1 MAATSRAA
9 SLLLPLLLLLLAA
22 SASAAA
28 RRPPPTKAQIKAEV
42 SRMAK
47 RLLQRYPQY
56 SKFSKD
62 FNKYVN
68 LAILL
73 PASSSLLPPPCLL
86 LPASSSLAHPPC
98 IILPVSF
105 SLYHC
110 FLSFQCFHPAL
121 VPMVCLPAFPP
132 FLPLS
137 SALQS
142 LKPTPSFLS
151 VQSHFLSQPLPF
163 PLSFPVNSKY
173 NFSALA
179 DATLLIPSNTAA
191 EALSKRLPLTT
202 KNIPRAYNVTAYHIV
217 AKRFI
222 LPKIKAMRAGQ
233 ALPTQLRQA
242 LYKLTGRNGNVPRD
256 VPFLM
261 RLLVAWVTFYYSIFM
276 DAVSRSVGGLLEANV
291 FTEEVSSASSSRGSN
306 LTAERKRRSGLRRRR
321 YQLLLEDLE
330 GMGEEEFR
338 DLFRINRAIL
348 DYIVNGMAHYM
359 QPYVDRYLITHEV
372 ACLVAIKYLASGMSF
387 RDLSAVFGLSKTLC
401 HTLVDALL
409 MHFPTAFKQQWV
421 HFPSRDDLDEM
432 AEEFRAIKGVPAV
445 VGAIDGTHIPM
456 KGMEGHRQ
464 EYYTRKSCYAV
475 QLQITCDAVIQGF
488 VSHQPVGA
496 ST

>member
-1 MAATSRAA
+1 MA
-9 SLLLPLLLLLLAA
+9 
-22 SASAAA
+22 
-28 RRPPPTKAQIKAEV
+28 Q
-42 SRMAK
+42 
-47 RLLQRYPQY
+47 
-56 SKFSKD
+56 
-62 FNKYVN
+62 
-68 LAILL
+68 
-73 PASSSLLPPPCLL
+73 
-86 LPASSSLAHPPC
+86 
-98 IILPVSF
+98 
-105 SLYHC
+105 
-110 FLSFQCFHPAL
+110 
-121 VPMVCLPAFPP
+121 
-132 FLPLS
+132 
-137 SALQS
+137 
-142 LKPTPSFLS
+142 
-151 VQSHFLSQPLPF
+151 
-163 PLSFPVNSKY
+163 
-173 NFSALA
+173 
-179 DATLLIPSNTAA
+179 
-191 EALSKRLPLTT
+191 
-202 KNIPRAYNVTAYHIV
+202 
-217 AKRFI
+217 
-222 LPKIKAMRAGQ
+222 
-233 ALPTQLRQA
+233 
-242 LYKLTGRNGNVPRD
+242 PRD

-261 RLLVAWVTFYYSIFM
+261 QLLVAWVTFYYSIFM

-338 DLFRINRAIL
+338 DLFRINHAIL

-409 MHFPTAFKQQWV
+409 MHFPTDFKQQWV

-445 VGAIDGTHIPM
+445 VGALDGTHIPM

-475 QLQITCDAVIQGF
+475 QLQITCDARGIIWDYL
-488 VSHQPVGA
+488 A
-496 ST
+496 

>member
-1 MAATSRAA
+1 MA
-9 SLLLPLLLLLLAA
+9 
-22 SASAAA
+22 
-28 RRPPPTKAQIKAEV
+28 Q
-42 SRMAK
+42 
-47 RLLQRYPQY
+47 
-56 SKFSKD
+56 
-62 FNKYVN
+62 
-68 LAILL
+68 
-73 PASSSLLPPPCLL
+73 
-86 LPASSSLAHPPC
+86 
-98 IILPVSF
+98 
-105 SLYHC
+105 
-110 FLSFQCFHPAL
+110 
-121 VPMVCLPAFPP
+121 
-132 FLPLS
+132 
-137 SALQS
+137 
-142 LKPTPSFLS
+142 
-151 VQSHFLSQPLPF
+151 
-163 PLSFPVNSKY
+163 
-173 NFSALA
+173 
-179 DATLLIPSNTAA
+179 
-191 EALSKRLPLTT
+191 
-202 KNIPRAYNVTAYHIV
+202 
-217 AKRFI
+217 
-222 LPKIKAMRAGQ
+222 
-233 ALPTQLRQA
+233 
-242 LYKLTGRNGNVPRD
+242 PRD

-409 MHFPTAFKQQWV
+409 MHFRTAFKQQWV

-475 QLQITCDAVIQGF
+475 QLQITCDARGIIWDYLAGECVVGELAPKPRPVVDSWCSQRIQVGA
-488 VSHQPVGA
+488 VQPVHAG
-496 ST
+496 